1 MSFNKII
8 LGWLIVFLGVSP
20 ALAKTEFPGGPVSPP
35 PIRKTGQPA
44 FGELQISNE
53 TSDRR
58 TRLFLLDNV
67 QVPIDTPVSPGKTLQ
82 EDLERYLKG
91 RVALDPAVSR
101 RLKVAIQKAEVY
113 WVLPLDEKVIIDSF
127 NLADLGS
134 ETKEY
139 DLELKVLFEIREAGR
154 VAKSY
159 LFERKISLPD
169 GRAEF
174 PGEIQES
181 YRRLLD
187 RTRKVFFEAVE
198 GEFLG
203 QLF

>member
-1 MSFNKII
+1 MAFNTIM
-8 LGWLIVFLGVSP
+8 LGWLIVFLGVCP
-20 ALAKTEFPGGPVSPP
+20 ALAKMEFPGGSVSPP

-44 FGELQISNE
+44 FGELQVINE

-67 QVPIDTPVSPGKTLQ
+67 QVPIDTPLSPGQTLQ
-82 EDLERYLKG
+82 EDLERFLKG
-91 RVALDPAVSR
+91 RVAFDPAVPR
-101 RLKVAIQKAEVY
+101 GLKVTIQKAEVY

-127 NLADLGS
+127 NLADLNA

-139 DLELKVLFEIREAGR
+139 NLELKVLFEVREAGR

-187 RTRKVFFEAVE
+187 RTRKVLFEAVE
-198 GEFLG
+198 REFLG